1 MATVEYK
8 GVVLDKERRTV
19 MRGKR
24 QVNIVG
30 KEFDILWVLLGMQGR
45 IVSHTHLAMNVWGKV
60 RGTDSTMRV
69 HVGRIRRK
77 MGKFSITT
85 VNSYGYA
92 AGEMRP

>member
-1 MATVEYK
+1 MATVEYR

-19 MRGKR
+19 TRGKR
-24 QVNIVG
+24 QVNIAG
-30 KEFDILWVLLGMQGR
+30 KEFDILWALFEKQGR
-45 IVSHTHLAMNVWGKV
+45 IVSHSFLAQAVWGKV